1 MMKDLIPQFSFFEFL
16 GILTSATI
24 LGNYLLDQPLINI
37 TVFILYCFFA
47 AGLASLNF
55 YLSYKSNSK
64 IKNEF

>member
-37 TVFILYCFFA
+37 TVFILYCFLQQ
-47 AGLASLNF
+47 G
-55 YLSYKSNSK
+55 
-64 IKNEF
+64 